1 MTRKYFGTDGIRGCV
16 GEFPITADF
25 MMRLG
30 WAAGRVL
37 GEQTNGRRLF
47 IVGKDTR
54 VSGYLFESAL
64 QAGLIS
70 SGADVG
76 LLGPMPTPAI
86 AYLTRTFKAQA
97 GIVISASHNA
107 HQDNGIK
114 FFSGDGYKLPDEIER
129 KIEEYLDNDFVT
141 EESHKLGKAWRVEDA
156 PGRYI
161 EYCKSTVSRD
171 FNLNGMK
178 IVLDC
183 AHGATYHIAPK
194 VFGELGAEVISIGV
208 KPDGTNI
215 NAGHGAT
222 DTKALSAE
230 VVAQGADM
238 GIAFDGDGDRVA
250 FVDKAGVLI
259 DGDALL
265 LIVADYLNAK
275 GSLRGVVGTLMSN
288 FGLELALEERG
299 LGFHRANVGD
309 RYVIE
314 SMLELGYEL
323 GGETSGHIICG
334 EMGTTGDGVV
344 SALQVLESLAHMGQS
359 LEQAAK
365 NLDCFP
371 QVLVNVPIEKQLSE
385 LSHPQLDKAVAEVE
399 SELAGKGRVLLRPSG
414 TEPLIRVMVEGE
426 DGEVVT
432 KLAHKLGR
440 DVAAVYA

>member
-314 SMLELGYEL
+314 SMLELDYEL

-371 QVLVNVPIEKQLSE
+371 QVLVNVPIEKQLSD